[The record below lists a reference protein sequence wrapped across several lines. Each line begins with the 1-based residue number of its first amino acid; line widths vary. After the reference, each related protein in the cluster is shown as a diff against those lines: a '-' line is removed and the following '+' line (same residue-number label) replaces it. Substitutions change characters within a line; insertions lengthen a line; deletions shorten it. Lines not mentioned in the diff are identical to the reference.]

1 MGYHDCLDGPAGC
14 EGEVFERLTRSG
26 SGMRFPRCE
35 KHYVEY
41 AERMDAVHAETRRR
55 YPRSAP
61 ADFDPAYAGERWD
74 DDY

>member
-1 MGYHDCLDGPAGC
+1 
-14 EGEVFERLTRSG
+14 
-26 SGMRFPRCE
+26 MRFPRCE

-74 DDY
+74 DDDY